1 MSTSADV
8 VVVGA
13 GLAGLT
19 CARTLQDAGVEVRV
33 LEAADAVGGRV
44 RTDEVDGFLLDRGF
58 QLLNPAYPMVQ
69 AHVDVAALGLQPFRA
84 GLAARSDRTDTLLV
98 MADPRREPQLIGQT
112 MRSGKLHPSSLAS
125 LARWA
130 APAMRAEWALASGQD
145 DVSRRESMDAAGLH
159 GPLRRVVDTFL
170 SGVLLEDDGSTSTA
184 FTHLLSRMFALGRPA
199 LPERGM
205 QALPEQLAAG
215 LRTPVELGTE
225 VTSVGPRSVRTAGGE
240 EISAELVVV
249 ATGAE
254 AAAELTGHTAPEAKG
269 VTTHWYAVP
278 EAPMDQA
285 LLVIDQRE
293 ARGPVINTAVMSNAA
308 PSYAPPGRHLVQA
321 SSLLR
326 PGQEPVS
333 DQTVLT
339 QVGGIYGVPTGD
351 WELLRRDDIRYALP
365 AQPAPLQER
374 TALEVEPGLILAGD
388 HVDTGSIQG
397 AMVSGQ
403 RAAEGYLQ
411 RRSA

>member
-1 MSTSADV
+1 
-8 VVVGA
+8 
-13 GLAGLT
+13 
-19 CARTLQDAGVEVRV
+19 
-33 LEAADAVGGRV
+33 
-44 RTDEVDGFLLDRGF
+44 
-58 QLLNPAYPMVQ
+58 
-69 AHVDVAALGLQPFRA
+69 
-84 GLAARSDRTDTLLV
+84 
-98 MADPRREPQLIGQT
+98 
-112 MRSGKLHPSSLAS
+112 
-125 LARWA
+125 
-130 APAMRAEWALASGQD
+130 
-145 DVSRRESMDAAGLH
+145 
-159 GPLRRVVDTFL
+159 
-170 SGVLLEDDGSTSTA
+170 
-184 FTHLLSRMFALGRPA
+184 
-199 LPERGM
+199 M

-254 AAAELTGHTAPEAKG
+254 AAAELTGHTAPAAKG
-269 VTTHWYAVP
+269 VTTHWFAVP

-326 PGQEPVS
+326 QGQEPVS